1 MADSIIMERV
11 ADAAAECLYAELVKT
26 EDLGAFEALTSVR
39 TKVRSL
45 SSTISRSFGE
55 SFL

>member
-1 MADSIIMERV
+1 MADPIIMERV
-11 ADAAAECLYAELVKT
+11 ADAAAECFYAELVKT
-26 EDLGAFEALTSVR
+26 EDLGAFEELTSVR

>member
-11 ADAAAECLYAELVKT
+11 ADAAAECFYAELVKT

-39 TKVRSL
+39 AKVRSL
-45 SSTISRSFGE
+45 SSTILRSFGE